1 MDDTSNKIISSENH
15 FQGKVF
21 NVRTDKVLL
30 DLGFETNIDIVEHK
44 PAVSIVPI
52 DENERLVMVRQYR
65 HPASRNLLEI
75 PAGIIEDG
83 ETPEQTALR
92 ELQEETGY
100 TSKSLRLMTGFWSS
114 PGFTNEYMYTYI
126 AKDLIESKL
135 PQDEDEDISIE
146 KIPLDQVER
155 LIKFG
160 EIEDAKSIA
169 SILMAKFLFNK

>member
-1 MDDTSNKIISSENH
+1 MCIRDS
-15 FQGKVF
+15 
-21 NVRTDKVLL
+21 
-30 DLGFETNIDIVEHK
+30 K

-52 DENERLVMVRQYR
+52 DEKDRLIMVRQYR
-65 HPASRNLLEI
+65 HPSLRQLLEI

-83 ETPEQTALR
+83 EDPEETALR
-92 ELQEETGY
+92 ELQEETGFS
-100 TSKSLRLMTGFWSS
+100 SKNLRLMTGFWSS
-114 PGFTNEYMYTYI
+114 PGFTNEYMYAFI
-126 AKDLIESKL
+126 AKDLLESKL

-169 SILMAKFLFNK
+169 CILMAKFLFNK

>member
-1 MDDTSNKIISSENH
+1 MCIRDS
-15 FQGKVF
+15 
-21 NVRTDKVLL
+21 VRTDRVLL

-52 DENERLVMVRQYR
+52 DEKDRLIMVRQYR
-65 HPASRNLLEI
+65 HPSSRQLLEI

-83 ETPEQTALR
+83 EDPEETALR
-92 ELQEETGY
+92 ELQEETGFS
-100 TSKSLRLMTGFWSS
+100 SKNLRLMTGFWSS
-114 PGFTNEYMYTYI
+114 PGFTNEYMYAFI
-126 AKDLIESKL
+126 AKDLLESKL
-135 PQDEDEDISIE
+135 PQDEDEDISVE

-169 SILMAKFLFNK
+169 CIMMAKFLFNK